1 MTATSASNSPRRR
14 ATAPAPAQPPARRTP
29 APPVLVEQ
37 RRGTVVESRHRGHIV
52 EVDAQGGILH
62 ALGDVD
68 AVVNLRSSM
77 KPFALVALLEAG
89 AIEAF
94 DLTPAEI
101 AVMASSHSGEDIHV
115 RTIQAA
121 MRRAGVSQ
129 SLLACGTEGMP
140 LDTLTAARLTR
151 DGERPGPVRH
161 MCSGQHASTILLSR
175 LKGWSLDDYWRDD
188 HPSQVAVRSAV
199 ARAFGV
205 TPEGLVTAI
214 DECGVLTYAFPL
226 REVARAYA
234 FLADPEVVLPRD
246 SRASLT
252 PWLILVRDAML
263 ANPEMVGG
271 SRDRLDTSL
280 GKAMPGRVVAKGGA
294 ESLRGIA
301 ILGGPRGGRYVGPS
315 GLALKI
321 EDGDGR
327 GRATHAATVEALRQV
342 GVLEGQALRMLAR
355 YHRPTTTDTH
365 GRTAGEATAVFELAP
380 IGELVG

>member
-1 MTATSASNSPRRR
+1 
-14 ATAPAPAQPPARRTP
+14 
-29 APPVLVEQ
+29 VLVEQ
-37 RRGTVVESRHRGHIV
+37 RRGTVVESRHRGHVV
-52 EVDAQGGILH
+52 EVDAHGGILH
-62 ALGDVD
+62 ALGDADV
-68 AVVNLRSSM
+68 VVNLRSTM

-89 AIEAF
+89 AIEAL
-94 DLTPAEI
+94 DITPQEI

-115 RTIQAA
+115 RTIQAV

-140 LDTLTAARLTR
+140 LDTLTATRLMR
-151 DGERPGPVRH
+151 DGERPGAIRH
-161 MCSGQHASTILLSR
+161 MCSGQHASTIVLSR

-188 HPSQVAVRSAV
+188 HPGQVAVRSAV

-205 TPEGLVTAI
+205 TPDGLVTAI

-246 SRASLT
+246 PRASLT
-252 PWLILVRDAML
+252 PWLVLVRDAML

-271 SRDRLDTSL
+271 TRDRLDTSL
-280 GKAMPGRVVAKGGA
+280 GKAMPGRLVAKGGA
-294 ESLRGIA
+294 ESLRGVA

-315 GLALKI
+315 GLAIKI

-327 GRATHAATVEALRQV
+327 GRASHVATIEALRQV

-355 YHRPTTTDTH
+355 YHRPATTDTH
-365 GRTAGEATAVFELAP
+365 GRTAGEAAAVFELAP
-380 IGELVG
+380 IGELIG

>member
-1 MTATSASNSPRRR
+1 MTPTSASNSPRRR
-14 ATAPAPAQPPARRTP
+14 AAAPAAVQPPVRRTP

-68 AVVNLRSSM
+68 AIVNLRSSM

-89 AIEAF
+89 GIEAF
-94 DLTPAEI
+94 DLTPAEL

-115 RTIQAA
+115 RTLQAA

-140 LDTLTAARLTR
+140 LDTLTSARLMR
-151 DGERPGPVRH
+151 DGERPGPIRH

-175 LKGWSLDDYWRDD
+175 IKGWSLDDYWRDD

-205 TPEGLVTAI
+205 TPEGLVTAV

-246 SRASLT
+246 PRASLM
-252 PWLILVRDAML
+252 PWLLLIRDAML

-365 GRTAGEATAVFELAP
+365 GRTAGEAAAIFELAP
-380 IGELVG
+380 VGELVG

>member
-1 MTATSASNSPRRR
+1 MPSTPGSNVPRRR
-14 ATAPAPAQPPARRTP
+14 AAASAPAVVPARRAP

-37 RRGTVVESRHRGHIV
+37 RRGRVIESRHRGHIV
-52 EVDAQGGILH
+52 EVDAHGGILH
-62 ALGDVD
+62 ALGDADV
-68 AVVNLRSSM
+68 VVNLRSAM

-94 DLTPAEI
+94 DLTPQEI

-115 RTIQAA
+115 RTIQAV

-140 LDTLTAARLTR
+140 LDTLTATRLMR
-151 DGERPGPVRH
+151 DGERPSAIRH
-161 MCSGQHASTILLSR
+161 MCSGQHASTIVLSR
-175 LKGWSLDDYWRDD
+175 LNGWSLDDYWRDD
-188 HPSQVAVRSAV
+188 HPGQVAVRSAV

-205 TPEGLVTAI
+205 TPDGLVTAI

-246 SRASLT
+246 PRASLT
-252 PWLILVRDAML
+252 PWLVLVRDAML

-271 SRDRLDTSL
+271 TRDRLDTSL
-280 GKAMPGRVVAKGGA
+280 GKAMPGRLVAKGGA
-294 ESLRGIA
+294 ESLRGVA

-315 GLALKI
+315 GLAIKI

-327 GRATHAATVEALRQV
+327 GRASHAATIEALRQV

-355 YHRPTTTDTH
+355 YHRPATTDTH
-365 GRTAGEATAVFELAP
+365 GRSAGEAAAVFELAP

>member
-205 TPEGLVTAI
+205 SPEGLVTAI
-214 DECGVLTYAFPL
+214 DECGILTYAFPL

-234 FLADPEVVLPRD
+234 LLADPEVVLPRD

-294 ESLRGIA
+294 ESLRGVA

-327 GRATHAATVEALRQV
+327 GRASHAATVEALRQV